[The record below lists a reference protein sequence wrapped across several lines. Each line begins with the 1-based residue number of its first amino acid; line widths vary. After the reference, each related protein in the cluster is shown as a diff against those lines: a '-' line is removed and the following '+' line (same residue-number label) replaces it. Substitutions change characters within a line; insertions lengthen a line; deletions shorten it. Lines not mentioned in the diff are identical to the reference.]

1 MLNIMPNTVAIDLN
15 KIDSEIAG
23 LELEI
28 EKIKTEIDFRKN
40 LKKYILGQGLLFK
53 NSQETQAT
61 KQPIVHSNSLFNG
74 ITITPAQPDL
84 GISDFIFKFLEA
96 NGKKESRT
104 IIQAYADYTKKSFDE
119 VRNNVSNALSR
130 LKGNNKIDNEYNGGE
145 WRGYGWYIK

>member
-1 MLNIMPNTVAIDLN
+1 MPNTVAIDLT
-15 KIDSEIAG
+15 KIDSEIAS

-40 LKKYILGQGLLFK
+40 LKKYILGQGLLFT
-53 NSQETQAT
+53 NSQEE
-61 KQPIVHSNSLFNG
+61 KDIKREVINPNSIFSG
-74 ITITPAQPDL
+74 ITVTPTQSGL

-96 NGKKESRT
+96 NGKKESRA
-104 IIQAYADYTKKSFDE
+104 IIQAYANYTGKPFDE

-130 LKGNNKIDNEYNGGE
+130 LKGNNKIDNEYDGGE